1 MCFSWS
7 GPVSLP
13 VSLAAF
19 RPPLANW
26 LSLGA
31 VVFEWRGGALSEARP
46 EERQEKGRIAGRKNQ
61 LHSSRPGLAVT
72 TARIFPSFRKEIL
85 DISGSGCFN
94 AKC

>member
-1 MCFSWS
+1 MSCD
-7 GPVSLP
+7 GEERGERIEQPSL
-13 VSLAAF
+13 VLTGFLA
-19 RPPLANW
+19 
-26 LSLGA
+26 GCG
-31 VVFEWRGGALSEARP
+31 RGGDWPGPPGVGSEAGRAA
-46 EERQEKGRIAGRKNQ
+46 EDGRIAGRKNQ